1 MVRGTHPKRSENL
14 SIRVRWRTRPC
25 AAWKGI
31 NSLLMGLWL
40 LIGLVSNA
48 GAEPKT
54 EPTPPTLTGT
64 IKAVKAP
71 EVEITVT
78 GKLIRVMAIGS
89 ETTGWAVDLDEPRQI
104 GGKQITRIEID
115 PAGSQ
120 VDDFE
125 NRRIEV
131 AGILAQRSGIE
142 RREYWVIVAKKIRGL
157 AD

>member
-1 MVRGTHPKRSENL
+1 MRRWK
-14 SIRVRWRTRPC
+14 SISP
-25 AAWKGI
+25 
-31 NSLLMGLWL
+31 LLMGLWL

-54 EPTPPTLTGT
+54 DSTPPTLTGT

-104 GGKQITRIEID
+104 GGRNITRIEID
-115 PAGSQ
+115 PAGTK
-120 VDDFE
+120 VGDFE

-131 AGILAQRSGIE
+131 AGILEKRSGIE
-142 RREYWVIVAKKIRGL
+142 RREYWVMVVKKIRGL
-157 AD
+157 AN